1 MSLLYR
7 VSSGLLVLFA
17 LGHHFGFRRVDPR
30 WGADAVVAAM
40 RGTRFEVQGFSRT
53 YWDFFTGFGLFVTVF
68 LLFSAVLAWQLGP
81 EWKYNPDLITEVEV
95 TFTPDGDGTL
105 VNLEHRD
112 LERMG
117 DGAPAMREAI
127 DAPGGWSG
135 LLELYSQA
143 IGQ

>member
-1 MSLLYR
+1 MLFRSIGKVVVWDPPSR
-7 VSSGLLVLFA
+7 V
-17 LGHHFGFRRVDPR
+17 
-30 WGADAVVAAM
+30 
-40 RGTRFEVQGFSRT
+40 
-53 YWDFFTGFGLFVTVF
+53 
-68 LLFSAVLAWQLGP
+68 VLAWQLGP

-117 DGAPAMREAI
+117 DGAPAMRMAI